1 VTPMS
6 AHSSEAPRDGG
17 GRKKRILIV
26 DDEIDITSSIKLG
39 LERKG
44 FVVDAYNNPIEVLLK
59 AKPGEYDLAIFDIR
73 MPRMTGFEL
82 YRRFRNID
90 SEVDV
95 CFMTAYDIY
104 ATEFKTMF
112 PEVEVVGFFKKPVS
126 IGTLIEE
133 INRLLER
140 DKHEGRA
147 QANKATVRS

>member
-1 VTPMS
+1 MPTPD
-6 AHSSEAPRDGG
+6 SSEAPRDGG
-17 GRKKRILIV
+17 ARKRLLIV

-44 FVVDAYNNPIEVLLK
+44 FVVDTYNDPLDVLLR
-59 AKPGEYDLAIFDIR
+59 AKPGQYDLAIFDIR

-82 YRRFRNID
+82 YRRFREID
-90 SEVDV
+90 GEVDV

-104 ATEFKTMF
+104 ANEFKTVF
-112 PEVEVVGFFKKPVS
+112 PEIEAVGFFKKPVS

-140 DKHEGRA
+140 DKDHERA
-147 QANKATVRS
+147 QAKKATVNV